1 MNDTCRLSELP
12 RSTPASVVEVGPAH
26 ALRLAAL
33 GLRPGAVLSV
43 EQDAPLGGP
52 RILRL
57 GTARLALARVL
68 TGEIRVRPETGRGCP
83 DQ

>member
-1 MNDTCRLSELP
+1 MSDTCRLSELP
-12 RSTPASVVEVGPAH
+12 RSTPASVVEVGWAH
-26 ALRLAAL
+26 APRLAAL

-68 TGEIRVRPETGRGCP
+68 TRGIVVRPDAEREGA